1 MSVEAALRNV
11 GIDASGIEDVI
22 LVGGSTRMPMVVES
36 LKKMFGKE
44 PKLFGNPDESVALGA
59 SIYAAHNTNSEDLNP
74 LQRQQMQNFSLT
86 EAAPFYFGTIYYN
99 TDEGKTRV
107 RNIINKDEKIP
118 CEFTENFVT
127 RHDNQTAVDCS
138 VTQAGADLDDP
149 DMVQIIW
156 DGTLDLPGGYPAGQP
171 IQITYGY
178 KEDGT
183 MTCTFKDVTSGT
195 EKNIDLTIGSDGGKP
210 LEDEFDPDAFQVD

>member
-1 MSVEAALRNV
+1 MYFRTVAAGFQVE
-11 GIDASGIEDVI
+11 
-22 LVGGSTRMPMVVES
+22 
-36 LKKMFGKE
+36 FGKE

-149 DMVQIIW
+149 PPNM
-156 DGTLDLPGGYPAGQP
+156 L
-171 IQITYGY
+171 
-178 KEDGT
+178 
-183 MTCTFKDVTSGT
+183 
-195 EKNIDLTIGSDGGKP
+195 LTI
-210 LEDEFDPDAFQVD
+210 DPIITGNNI